1 VRGGRPGS
9 PEVTVFDHYASYYDL
24 FYSGKDYGAEAR
36 YVTRHLREF
45 GAGTGEILELGCGTG
60 AHAAELA
67 RAGYEV
73 TGVDLSERMLA
84 RANTRL
90 EGMAAPERAKLRF
103 VHGDA
108 RNARLDRRFDAV
120 ISLFHVMSYQ
130 NSNDDL
136 LAAFSTAARHLS
148 PGGVFLFDFWYGPAV
163 LTQRPETRVH
173 DLQNA
178 EIRVTRV
185 ARPRLREN
193 ENIVDVG
200 FTVLIEDKATGTV
213 KRLEETHVMRY
224 LFLPEIDYLLERSGM
239 RRECAKE
246 WMTDNAPS
254 LASWGG
260 FVVARRLAD
269 AR

>member
-1 VRGGRPGS
+1 
-9 PEVTVFDHYASYYDL
+9 VTVFDHYASYYDL
-24 FYSGKDYGAEAR
+24 FYAGKDYGAEAR
-36 YVTRHLREF
+36 YVARHLQEF
-45 GAGTGEILELGCGTG
+45 AAGAGEILELGCGTG

-67 RAGYEV
+67 RAGYGV

-90 EGMAAPERAKLRF
+90 EGLAPAERAKLKF

-108 RNARLDRRFDAV
+108 RSVRLDRAFDAV

-130 NSNDDL
+130 SSNDDL

-163 LTQRPETRVH
+163 LTQRPETRAH
-173 DLQNA
+173 DLENGD
-178 EIRVTRV
+178 IRVLRV

-193 ENIVDVG
+193 ANSVDVG
-200 FTVLIEDKATGTV
+200 FTVLIEDRATGTV
-213 KRLEETHVMRY
+213 KRLEEMHAMRY
-224 LFLPEIDYLLERSGM
+224 LFLPEIDYLLASAGM

-246 WMTDNAPS
+246 WMTDNDPS
-254 LASWGG
+254 LASWSG
-260 FVVARRLAD
+260 FVVARRMTD
-269 AR
+269 VP